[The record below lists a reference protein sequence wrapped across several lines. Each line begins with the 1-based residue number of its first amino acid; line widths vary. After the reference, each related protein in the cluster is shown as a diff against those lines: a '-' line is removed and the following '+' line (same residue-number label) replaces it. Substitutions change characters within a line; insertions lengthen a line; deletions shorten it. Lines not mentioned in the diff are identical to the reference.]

1 MSRIRIGLALIV
13 MVIATTPALAI
24 TPGSSMFAIQLTNG
38 VADLTGPE
46 VGSGYIGAYDHTEW
60 GVQVQY
66 WKMKGADYAFNI
78 SAGTSM
84 FSEVDK
90 PGDNA
95 LPGDPDL
102 EYRQDSWNVRLGGDR
117 VVKVG
122 ERAAIYFGPGI
133 EYWSGSAE
141 FDNIFAV
148 GSTEETSTTTRISL
162 YGRIGGV
169 MSIGKSWGLTGH
181 VGHRI
186 GYATAEEAGA
196 KATWWPSS
204 FDGAGGLVFMFGG
217 SE

>member
-1 MSRIRIGLALIV
+1 MSRIRIGLALIA
-13 MVIATTPALAI
+13 MVVATTPALAI
-24 TPGSSMFAIQLTNG
+24 TPGSSMFAIQVTNG
-38 VADLTGPE
+38 IADLAGPE
-46 VGSGYIGAYDHTEW
+46 AGSGYIGVYDHSEW
-60 GVQVQY
+60 GVQAQY
-66 WKMKGADYAFNI
+66 WKMMGADYAFNI
-78 SAGTSM
+78 SGGASW
-84 FSEVDK
+84 FSEVDE

-95 LPGDPDL
+95 VPGDSDI
-102 EYRQDSWNVRLGGDR
+102 EYTQKSWNVRLGGDR

-141 FDNIFAV
+141 FVNVFPGLPNV
-148 GSTEETSTTTRISL
+148 ETPTTTRISL
-162 YGRIGGV
+162 YGRLGGV
-169 MSIGKSWGLTGH
+169 MTIGKSWGLTGH
-181 VGHRI
+181 VGHRV